1 MAKKLTARQ
10 RAAHKRAS
18 YIKAEYYKNVDAIRY
33 LERFGVT
40 KNIKIPNKIT
50 KKSLTA
56 IRRIYKETRANVKTY
71 EGTSDYVDITT
82 GEVFTKLPTKAQAVK
97 EYRQEQKQQA
107 EQFNPDEQFI
117 GELKDKI
124 MMLKPLRDSDKTD
137 YNYNKNVIPKQEKV
151 KQDFVNA
158 IDNAIKQYGLDI
170 VAQALANNDFMQRVG
185 SMEEKYTYEIIEDI
199 TDGDDGLISL
209 MDASAEAALSVL

>member
-71 EGTSDYVDITT
+71 GGTSDYVDITT

-124 MMLKPLRDSDKTD
+124 LMLKPLRDSDKTD

-158 IDNAIKQYGLDI
+158 IDNAIKQYGLGI
-170 VAQALANNDFMQRVG
+170 VAQVLANDDYMQRVG
-185 SMEEKYTYEIIEDI
+185 SMEDKYTYEIIEDI